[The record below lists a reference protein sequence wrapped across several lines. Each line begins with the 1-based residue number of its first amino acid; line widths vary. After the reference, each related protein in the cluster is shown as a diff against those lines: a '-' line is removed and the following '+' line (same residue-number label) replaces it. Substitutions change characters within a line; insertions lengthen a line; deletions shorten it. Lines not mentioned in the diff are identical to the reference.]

1 MRQRAAFLRCPL
13 TPEPSYGIEKL
24 GQESV
29 RNDGSTA
36 GDEELDNFTPLIHQ
50 LNYGFHDKMDLS
62 MQEASQGT
70 LRLHML
76 RRERKWP

>member
-1 MRQRAAFLRCPL
+1 MRQRAASLRCPL
-13 TPEPSYGIEKL
+13 TPEPSYWIEKL
-24 GQESV
+24 GQGSV

-36 GDEELDNFTPLIHQ
+36 GDEDLDNFTPLIHQ
-50 LNYGFHDKMDLS
+50 LNYGFEIEMDLS
-62 MQEASQGT
+62 MQASQGT